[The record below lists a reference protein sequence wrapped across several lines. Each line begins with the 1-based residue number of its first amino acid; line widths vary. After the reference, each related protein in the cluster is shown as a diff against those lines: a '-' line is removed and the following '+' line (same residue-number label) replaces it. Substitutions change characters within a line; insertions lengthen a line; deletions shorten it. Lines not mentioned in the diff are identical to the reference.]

1 MTKARHHPGSG
12 AARERLFT
20 IIFRADTP
28 AGQWFDIAL
37 IVAIVISVSVVLM
50 ATVGELDAKFG
61 RVFYAVEWFFT
72 LLFTIEYGLRLYCVK
87 SPARYAKSF
96 YGVVDLLSV
105 LPTYLGL
112 ILTGTAP
119 MLVIRVLRILRLF
132 RIMHMD
138 RYVSD
143 ANIMLEVLAASWRKT
158 LVFVYTVLT
167 LVVLFATLM
176 YFIERDGG
184 TFTSIPQSMYWAIVT
199 LTTVGYGDIIP
210 ATPLGKAI
218 ASLIM
223 ITGYGIIAVPMGIFF
238 SEFTQANKR
247 RTRGRACPS
256 CKARGH
262 EPDAAFCNACGTQ
275 LDDKEKKKK

>member
-12 AARERLFT
+12 ATRERLFT

-28 AGQWFDIAL
+28 AGQWFDMAL
-37 IVAIVISVSVVLM
+37 IVAVLISVSVVLM
-50 ATVGELDAKFG
+50 STVGELDVKYG
-61 RVFYAVEWFFT
+61 RAFYAIEWFFT
-72 LLFTIEYGLRLYCVK
+72 ILFTIEYGLRLYCVK
-87 SPARYAKSF
+87 SPARYARSF
-96 YGVVDLLSV
+96 FGIVDLLSV

-238 SEFTQANKR
+238 SEFTQASKR
-247 RTRGRACPS
+247 RKQGRACPS

-262 EPDAAFCNACGTQ
+262 EPDAAFCNACGTR
-275 LDDKEKKKK
+275 LDDKEKKK